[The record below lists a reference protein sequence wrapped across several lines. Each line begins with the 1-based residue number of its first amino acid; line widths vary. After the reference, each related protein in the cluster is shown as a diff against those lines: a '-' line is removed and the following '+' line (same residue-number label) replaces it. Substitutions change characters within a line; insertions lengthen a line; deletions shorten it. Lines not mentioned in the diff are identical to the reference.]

1 MPKGLRA
8 TLQVAV
14 LCAVS
19 VNLSAQVYRCE
30 SASGVTYSD
39 MPCGEGSEAIVVQGD
54 VVDMKGVGSDEGVA
68 RDIGAA
74 AQEQDPAM
82 GGAKTLDE
90 FLLMLRQ
97 QREEQLSIIDRQLAQ
112 LRAQSSSIDFQ
123 EMTGDEQDEI
133 TRQIASLEANRA
145 SIVSGYESLIE
156 EAERR
161 QD

>member
-8 TLQVAV
+8 TLHIAV

-19 VNLSAQVYRCE
+19 LDVSAQVYRCE
-30 SASGVTYSD
+30 TASGVTYSD
-39 MPCGEGSEAIVVQGD
+39 MPCGDSSEEIVVQGD
-54 VVDMKGVGSDEGVA
+54 VVDMKGVGSGDAMAPEP
-68 RDIGAA
+68 GAPG
-74 AQEQDPAM
+74 QEQDLEM

-90 FLLMLRQ
+90 FLVMLRQ

-145 SIVSGYESLIE
+145 SIVSGYESLIQ

-161 QD
+161 Q

>member
-8 TLQVAV
+8 TLQLAV
-14 LCAVS
+14 LCAAS
-19 VNLSAQVYRCE
+19 LDLSAQVYRCE
-30 SASGVTYSD
+30 SASGVTYAD
-39 MPCGEGSEAIVVQGD
+39 MPCGESSEEIVVQGD
-54 VVDMKGVGSDEGVA
+54 VVDMKGVGSGDSMSPE
-68 RDIGAA
+68 IGAA
-74 AQEQDPAM
+74 DQQQDLEM